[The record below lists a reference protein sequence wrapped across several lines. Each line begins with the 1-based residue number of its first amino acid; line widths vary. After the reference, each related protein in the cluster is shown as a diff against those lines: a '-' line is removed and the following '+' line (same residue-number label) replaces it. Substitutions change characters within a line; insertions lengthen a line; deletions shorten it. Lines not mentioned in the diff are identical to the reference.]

1 MITRLRR
8 AVSRYFEALGVKL
21 YRLGITPN
29 TVTFAGLFF
38 SMLCPIAVLFK
49 EPVIAVLL
57 MVISSFAD
65 AIDGALAR
73 VSGFVSRFGS
83 VVDSFSDR
91 VSEFMFLY
99 SLFLLGI
106 RADLIL
112 IALLV
117 SFLISYLRALGEK
130 QGLYVEGIGL
140 LERGERLIL
149 IFIAFLGVVM
159 NFNIVTYATLI
170 LLIVLGLI
178 TVIQRLIYLE
188 KKLR

>member
-106 RADLIL
+106 KADVIL

-170 LLIVLGLI
+170 LLIVLGFI

>member
-8 AVSRYFEALGVKL
+8 VVSRYFEALGVKL

-170 LLIVLGLI
+170 LLIVLGFI

>member
-8 AVSRYFEALGVKL
+8 VVSRYFEALGVKL

-29 TVTFAGLFF
+29 TVTFASLFF

-170 LLIVLGLI
+170 LLIVLGLV

>member
-21 YRLGITPN
+21 YKLGITPN

-38 SMLCPIAVLFK
+38 SMLCPIAALFK

-170 LLIVLGLI
+170 LLIVLGFI

>member
-8 AVSRYFEALGVKL
+8 VVSRYFEALGVKL

>member
-170 LLIVLGLI
+170 LLIVLGFI